1 MLTGFGRKLR
11 QIRIDRNE
19 LLYDM
24 AGKLSISVS
33 DLSAFENGKKKV
45 QEDLLRKVILAYNLN
60 EQEAGELLQI
70 AHDEA
75 DMDKERETSSC
86 STGRFHKMKEFCGNN
101 HVIICSLPYPIRQ
114 RKGSDW

>member
-45 QEDLLRKVILAYNLN
+45 QEDLLRKVVLVYNLN
-60 EQEAGELLQI
+60 EQETGELLQL
-70 AHDEA
+70 ARDEA
-75 DMDKERETSSC
+75 DRNKERVGSSFLID
-86 STGRFHKMKEFCGNN
+86 RFHKMKEFCGNN
-101 HVIICSLPYPIRQ
+101 PSGMI
-114 RKGSDW
+114 